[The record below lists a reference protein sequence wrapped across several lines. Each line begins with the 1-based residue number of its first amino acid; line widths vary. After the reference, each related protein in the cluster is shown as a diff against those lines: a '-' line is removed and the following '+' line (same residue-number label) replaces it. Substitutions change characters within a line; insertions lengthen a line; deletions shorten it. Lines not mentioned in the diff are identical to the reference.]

1 MSLIFY
7 YSPMSTAVATHW
19 VLEELK
25 VPYEKVKLD
34 IQAGDTKK
42 PDYLK
47 INPNGVVPAI
57 VHDGTVVFES
67 AAIAIYL
74 GETFGVEKGLFPA
87 AGPKRGEAIKW
98 IVWVNVTLG
107 GAVSRQQYASSP
119 RLPAEQHNAKAA
131 EAARADAEKAL
142 GVLDAALA
150 NSPWLL
156 GDTFSIADA
165 HLSAF
170 VGYTGMIGYDLKKFP
185 KLADWN
191 ARASARPAFAE
202 VMKP

>member
-1 MSLIFY
+1 MSLTFY

-25 VPYEKVKLD
+25 IPYEKVKLD

-57 VHDGTVVFES
+57 VHDGTTIFES
-67 AAIAIYL
+67 AAIVLYL

-87 AGPKRGEAIKW
+87 PGPKRGEAMKW
-98 IVWVNVTLG
+98 VVWMNVSLG
-107 GAVSRQQYASSP
+107 SAISRQQYASSP

-131 EAARADAEKAL
+131 EAARADAERLL

-150 NSPWLL
+150 GKTWIL
-156 GDTFSIADA
+156 GDSFSIVDA
-165 HLSAF
+165 HMAAF
-170 VGYTGMIGYDLKKFP
+170 IGYTGMIGYDLKKWP
-185 KLADWN
+185 NLAAWN